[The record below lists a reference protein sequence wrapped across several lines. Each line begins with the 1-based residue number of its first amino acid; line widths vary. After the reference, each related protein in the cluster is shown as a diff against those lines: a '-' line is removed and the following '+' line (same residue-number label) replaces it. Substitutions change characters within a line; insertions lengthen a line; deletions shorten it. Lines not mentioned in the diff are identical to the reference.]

1 MSLKKLTQM
10 VLLFGLG
17 AGLPVAAQSLST
29 WDTSGNKLVNGTFY
43 FREVAWVADPTQGG
57 ALTEAVALY
66 GNINFDGNG
75 NYTISNSNY
84 LDAGAGTVSPF
95 SFSGTYSISA
105 NGYGFISSP
114 ISSGDYVY
122 GLVAQGMF
130 IGSSTEAGFN
140 DLFIAAQLPSPTP
153 TNSFFTGT
161 YSIMNVGIGPATGDP
176 SLTRDSLFQLNPD
189 GNGNI
194 GAVHASGYVAGV
206 GSSAVTQ
213 NFSGVKYLFSNG
225 AANVQLGGSLTT
237 NNLIAGNQYLYFS
250 PDGNFVF
257 GGSPN
262 DWNMI
267 VGVKVKSGTPNFN
280 GLYYQAGAA
289 QIEQF
294 ANGYADLNTYYG
306 SFKAYPSSGLLLD
319 HQRILSVVTNS
330 LYDYTDAD
338 SFTLNSDGTYD
349 NAFTGQ
355 HYIFGNG
362 GAIRIGIGNDP
373 VYGISVALQ
382 APTFSGSGVFLDPTG
397 ILNSGS
403 SALFTAGIVR
413 GELISMYGSGLAA
426 TTLTDSTFPTTLG
439 GVQVKINGRL
449 APILSVSPNEV
460 QVIVPYETELFSV
473 AGIQVFNN
481 NVPSNTVTLFTN
493 ATAPGIFTVPPGG
506 VGYAAAQH
514 ASDFSLITPQS
525 PAVIGETIVVYGT
538 GLGDVTPA
546 VADGAPGPV
555 PVANTSNT
563 ITAFIG
569 GVQAT
574 VGFAGLSPGLV
585 GLYQVNITV
594 PTGVTAGDN
603 YLDVSGPDSYTSEAK
618 ISIGGTITAS
628 TDLAK
633 RTRPVRPPSK
643 IMHKRG
649 KSPSMNVSD
658 R

>member
-1 MSLKKLTQM
+1 M

-29 WDTSGNKLVNGTFY
+29 WDTSGNKLLNGTFY
-43 FREVAWVADPTQGG
+43 FREVAWVADANNCSVVCGG
-57 ALTEAVALY
+57 LDEAIAFF
-66 GNINFDGNG
+66 GNINFHGDGT
-75 NYTISNSNY
+75 YTITNSQY
-84 LDAGAGTVSPF
+84 LDTSSGNTPAS
-95 SFSGTYSISA
+95 SGTYSISA
-105 NGYGFISSP
+105 SGYGFISSP
-114 ISSGDYVY
+114 ISPGDYVY
-122 GLVAQGMF
+122 GLVAQGIF

-140 DLFIAAQLPSPTP
+140 DLFIAAPLPSPTP
-153 TNSFFTGT
+153 TNSFFAGT
-161 YSIMNVGIGPATGDP
+161 YSIMNVGIAPGTGDP
-176 SLTRDSLFQLNPD
+176 TLTRDCLFQLNPD

-194 GAVHASGYVAGV
+194 GSVHASGYVAGV

-237 NNLIAGNQYLYFS
+237 SNLIAGNQYLYFS

-267 VGVKVKSGTPNFN
+267 VGVKVGSGTPNFN
-280 GLYYQAGAA
+280 GLYYQASAA
-289 QIEQF
+289 QVNQF
-294 ANGYADLNTYYG
+294 ANGYADLNTEYG
-306 SFKAYPSSGLLLD
+306 SFKAISGLLLD

-338 SFTLNSDGTYD
+338 SFKLNADGTYD

-426 TTLTDSTFPTTLG
+426 TTLTDSTFPTMLG

-481 NVPSNTVTLFTN
+481 NVASNTVTLFTN

-514 ASDFSLITPQS
+514 ATDFSLITPQS
-525 PAVIGETIVVYGT
+525 PAAIGETIVVYGT

-546 VADGAPGPV
+546 VGDGAPGPV
-555 PVANTSNT
+555 PVANTTNT

-585 GLYQVNITV
+585 GLYQLNITV

-603 YLDVSGPDSYTSEAK
+603 YLDISGPDSYTSEAL

-628 TDLAK
+628 THPAK
-633 RTRPVRPPSK
+633 RGRPIRPAGTV
-643 IMHKRG
+643 MHKRRQVAV
-649 KSPSMNVSD
+649 NE
-658 R
+658 RE